1 MFTAI
6 FAAALRS
13 DDSWDDA
20 PFADA
25 SAQNSAHLRC
35 PERAALCSGDLL
47 RRLHQPRRPPLAR
60 IRDEASAARPLRK
73 AAGASPREPAKPGRT
88 MTVERGA
95 LLRFMTLYAA
105 LFSAFGFASPFLP
118 AFLAERGLGFEELGF
133 VLGASTALRLVCGPV
148 AGHLADR
155 IQAFRAELAVC
166 AIVAATAALLYLAAH
181 GFWTVMAVS
190 LLQAAALAPLVPLA
204 DALSLAHA
212 RPRQNTR
219 GFEYGRV
226 RGVGSAAF
234 VAGTLLAGQAVGGY
248 GLSAIMWLSA
258 TALLTIPI
266 AAPFVPPFPE
276 NTARDKPNGEISR
289 RPWLTL
295 LRQRAFV
302 RVTLIAA
309 LVLGSHAM
317 YDTFAVIRW
326 TQAGISPA
334 TVGVLWAESVA
345 AEVLVFLFLGP
356 RLLRVVTPTAA
367 LAVAASSGLMRWAV
381 MAQTADVAA
390 LGLVQPLHGFTF
402 ALLHLASMR
411 IITDTVPRALA
422 ATAQAV
428 YGLVGVGG
436 ATAVLVLLSGWLY
449 AHFGP
454 AGFWAMGALCA
465 AAFPV
470 IWLLHRALAAFSVV
484 PQQRARRT

>member
-1 MFTAI
+1 M
-6 FAAALRS
+6 AL
-13 DDSWDDA
+13 
-20 PFADA
+20 
-25 SAQNSAHLRC
+25 
-35 PERAALCSGDLL
+35 ER
-47 RRLHQPRRPPLAR
+47 P
-60 IRDEASAARPLRK
+60 
-73 AAGASPREPAKPGRT
+73 
-88 MTVERGA
+88 M
-95 LLRFMTLYAA
+95 LLRFMILYAA
-105 LFSAFGFASPFLP
+105 LFSTFGFASPFLP
-118 AFLAERGLGFEELGF
+118 AFLAGRGLEPEELGF
-133 VLGASTALRLVCGPV
+133 VLGAATALRLVCGPI
-148 AGHLADR
+148 AGRLADR
-155 IQAFRAELAVC
+155 FQAFRAELAVC
-166 AIVAATAALLYLAAH
+166 ATLAASAALLYLAAH
-181 GFWTVMAVS
+181 GFWPVMAVS

-212 RPRQNTR
+212 RPRQNTG

-266 AAPFVPPFPE
+266 AACFVPPFPE
-276 NTARDKPNGEISR
+276 NAARDKPNGGIPR

-302 RVTLIAA
+302 RVTLVAA

-381 MAQTADVAA
+381 IAQTADVAA

-436 ATAVLVLLSGWLY
+436 ATAGLTILSGWLY
-449 AHFGP
+449 ARFGP
-454 AGFWAMGALCA
+454 TGFWAMALLCI

-470 IWLLHRALAAFSVV
+470 IWTLHQALVAFDS
-484 PQQRARRT
+484 ARLNRHAPPAHKGLD